1 MFRILA
7 AAAGLVCCT
16 NSVLAVEGSSAAG
29 PIGGTDIRSA
39 QLPPPGLYGGTIQL
53 YAEARNFFDGSGAP
67 VPALSA
73 LELSRARAGPFLVYV
88 PDVQVFGG
96 AIGIAGIVPVG
107 IECGHLF
114 DGTPKRCIAGLGDPY
129 VELVWSRFF
138 GTMRPSKYPG
148 AFPIAEG
155 LTVALGFGTV
165 IPIGKYNAFDATI
178 QGLTLGNNIWDFAP
192 NAAVTYTTPPI
203 LAEGTEISAK
213 LYWNNYL
220 TNRAT
225 DYSTGTLLNLDF
237 AVTERIGRFQLGL
250 AGFYTFQVADD
261 RQFGVRLPPDGRR
274 VEILDLGGVIAYDMP
289 EYGASLK
296 VKALTTAITQNTV
309 GAWGVSMGWIK
320 KFW

>member
-1 MFRILA
+1 M
-7 AAAGLVCCT
+7 
-16 NSVLAVEGSSAAG
+16 
-29 PIGGTDIRSA
+29 
-39 QLPPPGLYGGTIQL
+39 
-53 YAEARNFFDGSGAP
+53 
-67 VPALSA
+67 
-73 LELSRARAGPFLVYV
+73 
-88 PDVQVFGG
+88 
-96 AIGIAGIVPVG
+96 
-107 IECGHLF
+107 
-114 DGTPKRCIAGLGDPY
+114 
-129 VELVWSRFF
+129 
-138 GTMRPSKYPG
+138 
-148 AFPIAEG
+148 
-155 LTVALGFGTV
+155 
-165 IPIGKYNAFDATI
+165 IPIGKSNAFDATI

-192 NAAVTYTTPPI
+192 NAAITYDAADPRR
-203 LAEGTEISAK
+203 GTEISAK

-296 VKALTTAITQNTV
+296 VKALTTAITHNTV
-309 GAWGVSMGWIK
+309 GSWGVSMGWIK